1 MLSWS
6 PSDPSAANRCRR
18 QMVLECDAHIAIIAP
33 SILPDQAHVA
43 RMSHHHRLSQLAQP
57 PAYPR
62 RMHSRFQRHPAA
74 RRSPEQ
80 FSHGVRSRADLWFH
94 SHFPGRVQDAV
105 PARPISQIVSRWPSI
120 FPRPVL
126 LQCRSSLLPVSFISG
141 VSLAPSSASITCEP
155 TASRLSPA
163 SSSHL
168 FATVI
173 SNNPESCRGGVE
185 CWSLLPYLRPS
196 DRGQNMRYFNCLF
209 GCILPLSERDPC
221 PKPV

>member
-1 MLSWS
+1 MRTLRSS
-6 PSDPSAANRCRR
+6 LRR
-18 QMVLECDAHIAIIAP
+18 LFP
-33 SILPDQAHVA
+33 AHVA
-43 RMSHHHRLSQLAQP
+43 RMSHHHLLSQLAQP

-74 RRSPEQ
+74 RHSPEQ
-80 FSHGVRSRADLWFH
+80 FSHGVGVVLTFGSTPTSPVASRTQYQLDRSPRSSVVGLQSFHLPCCCSADLLH
-94 SHFPGRVQDAV
+94 R
-105 PARPISQIVSRWPSI
+105 
-120 FPRPVL
+120 
-126 LQCRSSLLPVSFISG
+126 RSPL
-141 VSLAPSSASITCEP
+141 SLAPSSASITCEP

-168 FATVI
+168 FATVL

-196 DRGQNMRYFNCLF
+196 DRGQNMRYFICLL

>member
-33 SILPDQAHVA
+33 STLPDQAHVA
-43 RMSHHHRLSQLAQP
+43 RMRHHHLLSQLAQT
-57 PAYPR
+57 PAYPG

-74 RRSPEQ
+74 RHSPEQ
-80 FSHGVRSRADLWFH
+80 FSHGVRSRADLLFH
-94 SHFPGRVQDAV
+94 STSPVA
-105 PARPISQIVSRWPSI
+105 SRTQYQLDRS
-120 FPRPVL
+120 PRSSVVGLQSFHLPCCCSADL
-126 LQCRSSLLPVSFISG
+126 LHCRSPL
-141 VSLAPSSASITCEP
+141 SLAPSSAITWEP
-155 TASRLSPA
+155 TASRRSPA

-185 CWSLLPYLRPS
+185 CCSPLPYLRPS
-196 DRGQNMRYFNCLF
+196 DRGQNMRYFICLF
-209 GCILPLSERDPC
+209 GCILPLSEHDPY

>member
-33 SILPDQAHVA
+33 STLPDQAHVA
-43 RMSHHHRLSQLAQP
+43 RMSHHHLLSQLAQP

-74 RRSPEQ
+74 RHSPEQ
-80 FSHGVRSRADLWFH
+80 FSHCVRSRADLWFH

-120 FPRPVL
+120 FPPPVL
-126 LQCRSSLLPVSFISG
+126 LQWRSSSSPVSFISG
-141 VSLAPSSASITCEP
+141 AFERVDNLRTYRIPSESGLIIPSVCDSYLKQPGELSRWRRMLVTFAVSAA
-155 TASRLSPA
+155 
-163 SSSHL
+163 
-168 FATVI
+168 
-173 SNNPESCRGGVE
+173 
-185 CWSLLPYLRPS
+185 
-196 DRGQNMRYFNCLF
+196 Q
-209 GCILPLSERDPC
+209 
-221 PKPV
+221 